1 MFRRALLLTALLT
14 AGCSLG
20 GEGSQPAGV
29 TLVTHDSFAV
39 RQELLDEFQKTTGI
53 KVEIRKTGDAG
64 ALTNQLVLTKANPIG
79 DIAYGV
85 DNTFASRA
93 LQENVFQP
101 YQGPDA
107 DKGPQRYEADNTHR
121 LTAIDVG
128 DVCVNVH
135 TAGLKGT
142 AEPKTF
148 EDLADP
154 KYKDM
159 LVVESPATSSPGL
172 AFLFATV
179 EHFGPSRW
187 QDYWTRLKANG
198 VQVVSGWEEAYNQGF
213 SATKGTKPLV
223 VSYASSPA
231 ATPDTKALL
240 DTCYRQVEYAGVLAG
255 AKHPDQARK
264 VLDWLVSQQFQAEVA
279 DQMYVYPTR
288 DGVALPEA
296 WQKSAPLPT
305 TSAALAADDVQRNRD
320 SWVTQ
325 WRTLVE
331 G

>member
-20 GEGSQPAGV
+20 GGDSQPAGV

-101 YQGPDA
+101 YQSPDA

-128 DVCVNVH
+128 DVCVNAH
-135 TAGLKGT
+135 TAGLKGV

-179 EHFGPSRW
+179 KHFGPNGW

-198 VQVVSGWEEAYNQGF
+198 VQVVSGWEEAYNQDF

-305 TSAALAADDVQRNRD
+305 SSATLAADDVQRNRD